1 MRNWLRTAGAVLAV
15 GSAVASG
22 LAVAQPA
29 HAHHLPVT
37 LRNYGSG
44 LCTTSTGNYY
54 GAPVVQSAC
63 TDSTAQR
70 WSRVDLG
77 NGYLMLQSVASTSTY
92 PYTPLCLDVTDGRD
106 DNRVPLQVWACT
118 VTRGMNWRIVHA
130 GTIGYRN
137 YYNVQTKVGNRCM
150 DVPAGSLED
159 GVQLQTYGCSPGL
172 TNPAQLWTGLPRYDD

>member
-1 MRNWLRTAGAVLAV
+1 VRNRMRIAGAALAA
-15 GSAVASG
+15 AVATVAG

-29 HAHHLPVT
+29 QAHHLPVT

-44 LCTTSTGNYY
+44 LCVTSTGNYN

-63 TDSTAQR
+63 TYSTAQQ

-92 PYTPLCLDVTDGRD
+92 PYTPLCLDVTDGRNA
-106 DNRVPLQVWACT
+106 NRVPLQVWACT
-118 VTRGMNWRIVHA
+118 LTPGMNWRFVFA
-130 GTIGYRN
+130 GNISYRA

-150 DVPAGSLED
+150 DVPGASLVD
-159 GVQLQTYGCSPGL
+159 GEQLQTYSCSPGL
-172 TNPAQLWTGLPRYDD
+172 TNPAQLWTGLPRYDY